1 MGYKTK
7 SMIYAKSLEANLNI
21 TGGEKKKEENTISFS
36 GYKTAEDAKNA
47 LKNARETAEKEA
59 EERSN
64 PWIMKGALGKKA
76 AANQFALDGTGAKKL
91 PEKDSV
97 QDFTRMTPKPIPQFE
112 VPGTGDDKL
121 IKTDSKKTGK
131 STVAKEAGAYS
142 KGTKLLNKT
151 GQDAGVLSGLASGS
165 PGTQVGT
172 AIGIMVNKMDK
183 SPRSTAKF
191 DSKIKEAQGRGNLAK
206 AARLEKREAGY
217 AYRQE
222 KRATRIDPTYKGKTD
237 NTKAEKLKA
246 GKIRRASTA
255 AAAKPK
261 TKPVISEARK
271 KASNKY
277 FAGESDRAVA
287 AEAATKGATKAGS
300 SNSSKMP
307 AGGPK
312 RIAEYK
318 KRNWAMDAT
327 TGGSVRKS
335 NVVKTKPAKNSTG
348 NAASQHSLTKKPGS
362 LLNPGASNRNVS
374 TGAVQ
379 GLKTTNLI
387 PSKNISASVGSNK
400 WFKTKALG
408 AAGKFLLGLPSRP

>member
-7 SMIYAKSLEANLNI
+7 SMIYAKSLEANLNME
-21 TGGEKKKEENTISFS
+21 GGEKKKGEGEEKKKGEGEEKNTFSFS
-36 GYKTAEDAKNA
+36 GYKNAEDAKDA
-47 LKNARETAEKEA
+47 LKNARNEFSNDYFAGEA
-59 EERSN
+59 DKAIRRDASN
-64 PWIMKGALGKKA
+64 NYFAGEADKA
-76 AANQFALDGTGAKKL
+76 IRRDASN
-91 PEKDSV
+91 
-97 QDFTRMTPKPIPQFE
+97 
-112 VPGTGDDKL
+112 KL
-121 IKTDSKKTGK
+121 IKTDSKKTK
-131 STVAKEAGAYS
+131 AKEAGAYS
-142 KGTKLLNKT
+142 RGTKLLDKT

-261 TKPVISEARK
+261 TTPVISEARK

-287 AEAATKGATKAGS
+287 AEAATKGATKGATKATSNSGS
-300 SNSSKMP
+300 SNLSKMA
-307 AGGPK
+307 AGSPK

-335 NVVKTKPAKNSTG
+335 NVVKAKPAKNSTG
-348 NAASQHSLTKKPGS
+348 NAATTHSLTKKPGS
-362 LLNPGASNRNVS
+362 WNGKQGPSNVS
-374 TGAVQ
+374 TGAGQ
-379 GLKTTNLI
+379 GFKTTNLI
-387 PSKNISASVGSNK
+387 PSKNISASFGSNK

-408 AAGKFLLGLPSRP
+408 AAGKYLLGLPSRP